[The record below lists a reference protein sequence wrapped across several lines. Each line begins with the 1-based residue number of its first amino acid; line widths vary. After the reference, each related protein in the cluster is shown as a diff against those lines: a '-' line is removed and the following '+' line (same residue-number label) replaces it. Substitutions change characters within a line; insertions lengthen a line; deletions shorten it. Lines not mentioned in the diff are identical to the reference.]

1 MISLSRLALA
11 AVAILFGIYHALL
24 GFLVLSEYQNPI
36 FATVGLIVYIA
47 ALLLATLDK
56 SGLKMRPVS
65 AAIVLIV
72 SISLP
77 QLIFAALG
85 EVRQGSYATWHIAAI
100 GTLLAIVIIR
110 KFEPLAWVALFITAI
125 EVIQWGGPDVIFN
138 SGLVGALLLVATAQ
152 AASWALSSSSASA
165 EAFRKRALAIDTA
178 TAASSA
184 ARTERT
190 QRLNQTL
197 NEVLPLLEKISDSK
211 GNLTKA
217 EKLKAQLTEAEL
229 RDQIRGRNLLSI
241 DVVSETRNAR
251 MRGIEVQ
258 LLDDGGLD
266 DLSQEDRKPYLWEVA
281 SRLKGVKAGKVVVRA
296 ARGDSWRVSMAAIR
310 KESDSPDLFIR
321 I

>member
-1 MISLSRLALA
+1 MIRLSRLALTG
-11 AVAILFGIYHALL
+11 VAILFGLYHAVL
-24 GFLVLSEYQNPI
+24 GVLFLGEYQNPSYAI
-36 FATVGLIVYIA
+36 GGLVTYLV
-47 ALLLATLDK
+47 ALLVATLDK
-56 SGLKMRPVS
+56 RGLKMRVASAVFVS
-65 AAIVLIV
+65 LAAV
-72 SISLP
+72 SLP
-77 QLIFAALG
+77 QLIFVALG
-85 EVRQGSYATWHIAAI
+85 EVRQGSYTTWHIAAI
-100 GTLLAIVIIR
+100 GTLLAIVTIR
-110 KFEPLAWVALFITAI
+110 KFAVLAWIALAITSL
-125 EVIQWGGPDVIFN
+125 EVIEWGGPDVIFN

-152 AASWALSSSSASA
+152 AASWALGSSSKSA
-165 EAFRKRALAIDTA
+165 EEFRRRALAIDTA

-190 QRLNQTL
+190 ERLNQTL
-197 NEVLPLLEKISDSK
+197 KEVLPLLEKISDSK

-217 EKLKAQLTEAEL
+217 ERLKAQLTEAEL

-266 DLSQEDRKPYLWEVA
+266 DLSQEDRTPYLWEVA
-281 SRLKGVKAGKVVVRA
+281 SRLKAVKAGKVVIRA
-296 ARGDSWRVSMAAIR
+296 AKGDSWRVSMAAIR

>member
-1 MISLSRLALA
+1 VISLSRLALA

-110 KFEPLAWVALFITAI
+110 KFEALAWIALFITAI

>member
-1 MISLSRLALA
+1 VIRLSRLALA
-11 AVAILFGIYHALL
+11 AVAILFGLYHALL
-24 GFLVLSEYQNPI
+24 GFLFLGEYQNPAFDI
-36 FATVGLIVYIA
+36 VGLIAYLS
-47 ALLLATLDK
+47 ALILATFDK
-56 SGLKMRPVS
+56 SGLKMRAVS

-85 EVRQGSYATWHIAAI
+85 EVRQGSYTTWHIAAI
-100 GTLLAIVIIR
+100 GTLLAIVTIR
-110 KFEPLAWVALFITAI
+110 KFAILAWIALAITSL
-125 EVIQWGGPDVIFN
+125 EVIEWGGPDVIFN

-152 AASWALSSSSASA
+152 AASWALGSSSKSA
-165 EAFRKRALAIDTA
+165 EEFRRRALAIDTA

-190 QRLNQTL
+190 ERLNQTL
-197 NEVLPLLEKISDSK
+197 KEVLPLLEKISDSK

-217 EKLKAQLTEAEL
+217 ERLKAQLTEAEL

-266 DLSQEDRKPYLWEVA
+266 DLSQEDRTPYLWEVA
-281 SRLKGVKAGKVVVRA
+281 LRLKGVKAGKVVIRA
-296 ARGDSWRVSMAAIR
+296 AKGDSWRVSMAAIR

>member
-1 MISLSRLALA
+1 MIRLSRLALA
-11 AVAILFGIYHALL
+11 AVAILFGLYHALL
-24 GFLVLSEYQNPI
+24 GFLFLGEYQNPA
-36 FATVGLIVYIA
+36 FAIIGLIAYLT

-56 SGLKMRPVS
+56 SGLKMRPASAIYVLLVS
-65 AAIVLIV
+65 V
-72 SISLP
+72 SLP

-85 EVRQGSYATWHIAAI
+85 EVRQGSYATWHVAAI
-100 GTLLAIVIIR
+100 GTLLAIVAIR
-110 KFEPLAWVALFITAI
+110 KFELVAWIGMAITTL
-125 EVIQWGGPDVIFN
+125 EVVLWGGPDVIFN
-138 SGLVGALLLVATAQ
+138 SGLVGAILLVATAQ
-152 AASWALSSSSASA
+152 AASWALGSSSKSA
-165 EAFRKRALAIDTA
+165 EEFRRRALAIDTA

-190 QRLNQTL
+190 ERLNQTL
-197 NEVLPLLEKISDSK
+197 KEVLPLLEKISDSK

-217 EKLKAQLTEAEL
+217 ERLKAQLTEAEL

-266 DLSQEDRKPYLWEVA
+266 DLSQEDRTPYLWEVA
-281 SRLKGVKAGKVVVRA
+281 SRLKGVKAGKVVIRA
-296 ARGDSWRVSMAAIR
+296 AKGDSWRVSMAAIR

>member
-1 MISLSRLALA
+1 VISLSRLALA
-11 AVAILFGIYHALL
+11 AVAILFGLYHALL
-24 GFLVLSEYQNPI
+24 GFLFLGEYQNPA
-36 FATVGLIVYIA
+36 FAIVGLIAYLS
-47 ALLLATLDK
+47 ALLLATFDK
-56 SGLKMRPVS
+56 SGLKMRAVS

-85 EVRQGSYATWHIAAI
+85 EVRQGSYTTWHIAAI
-100 GTLLAIVIIR
+100 GTLLAIVTIR
-110 KFEPLAWVALFITAI
+110 KFAVLAWIALAITSLQVI
-125 EVIQWGGPDVIFN
+125 EWGGPDVIFN

-152 AASWALSSSSASA
+152 AASWALGSSSKSA
-165 EAFRKRALAIDTA
+165 EEFRRRALAIDTA

-190 QRLNQTL
+190 ERLNQTL
-197 NEVLPLLEKISDSK
+197 KEVLPLLEKISDSK

-217 EKLKAQLTEAEL
+217 ERLKAQLTEAEL

-266 DLSQEDRKPYLWEVA
+266 DLSQEDRTPYLWEVA
-281 SRLKGVKAGKVVVRA
+281 SRLKAVKAGKVVIRA
-296 ARGDSWRVSMAAIR
+296 AKGDSWRVSMAAIR

>member
-1 MISLSRLALA
+1 MIRLSRLALA
-11 AVAILFGIYHALL
+11 AVAILFGLYHALL
-24 GFLVLSEYQNPI
+24 GFLFLGEYQNPA
-36 FATVGLIVYIA
+36 FAIVGLIAYLS
-47 ALLLATLDK
+47 ALLLATFDK
-56 SGLKMRPVS
+56 SGLKMRAVS

-85 EVRQGSYATWHIAAI
+85 EVRQGSYTTWHIAAI
-100 GTLLAIVIIR
+100 GTLLAIVTIR
-110 KFEPLAWVALFITAI
+110 KFAVLAWIALAVTSLQVI
-125 EVIQWGGPDVIFN
+125 EWGGADVIFN

-152 AASWALSSSSASA
+152 AASWALGSSSKSA
-165 EAFRKRALAIDTA
+165 EEFRRRALAIDTA

-190 QRLNQTL
+190 ERLNQTL
-197 NEVLPLLEKISDSK
+197 KKVLPLLEKISDSK

-217 EKLKAQLTEAEL
+217 ERLKAQLTEAEL

-266 DLSQEDRKPYLWEVA
+266 DLSQEDRTPYLWEVA
-281 SRLKGVKAGKVVVRA
+281 SRLKGVKAGKVVIRA
-296 ARGDSWRVSMAAIR
+296 AKGDSWRVSMAAIR

>member
-1 MISLSRLALA
+1 MISLPRLALS
-11 AVAILFGIYHALL
+11 AVAILLGLYHALL
-24 GFLVLSEYQNPI
+24 GFLFLGEYQNPI
-36 FATVGLIVYIA
+36 FAIVGLIVYIA

-100 GTLLAIVIIR
+100 GTLLAIVTIR
-110 KFEPLAWVALFITAI
+110 KFEALAWIALSITTI
-125 EVIQWGGPDVIFN
+125 EVIEWGGPSVTFN
-138 SGLVGALLLVATAQ
+138 SGIVGALLLVATAQ
-152 AASWALSSSSASA
+152 AASWALGSSSKSA
-165 EAFRKRALAIDTA
+165 EEFRRRALALDTA

-184 ARTERT
+184 ARIERA

-197 NEVLPLLEKISDSK
+197 KEALPLLEKISDSK
-211 GNLTKA
+211 GNLNEA
-217 EKLKAQLTEAEL
+217 ERLKAQLTEAEL
-229 RDQIRGRNLLSI
+229 RDQIRGRSLLSA

-266 DLSQEDRKPYLWEVA
+266 DLSQEDRTPYLLEVA
-281 SRLKGVKAGKVVVRA
+281 SRLKGVKSGKVVVRA
-296 ARGDSWRVSMAAIR
+296 AKGDSWRVSMAAIR

>member
-1 MISLSRLALA
+1 MIRLSRLALA
-11 AVAILFGIYHALL
+11 AVAILFGLYHALL
-24 GFLVLSEYQNPI
+24 GFLFLGEYQNPGYAI
-36 FATVGLIVYIA
+36 VGLVTYLA
-47 ALLLATLDK
+47 ALLVATLDK
-56 SGLKMRPVS
+56 RGLKMRVAS
-65 AAIVLIV
+65 AVFVLLAAV
-72 SISLP
+72 SLP
-77 QLIFAALG
+77 QMIFMALG
-85 EVRQGSYATWHIAAI
+85 EVRQGSYTTWHIAAI
-100 GTLLAIVIIR
+100 GTLLAIVTIR
-110 KFEPLAWVALFITAI
+110 KFEVLAWIALAITSL
-125 EVIQWGGPDVIFN
+125 EVIEWGGPDVIFN

-152 AASWALSSSSASA
+152 AASWALGSSSKSA
-165 EAFRKRALAIDTA
+165 EEFRRRALAIDTA

-190 QRLNQTL
+190 ERLNQTL
-197 NEVLPLLEKISDSK
+197 KEVLPLLEKISDSK

-217 EKLKAQLTEAEL
+217 ERLKAQLTEAEL

-266 DLSQEDRKPYLWEVA
+266 DLSQENRTPYLWEVA
-281 SRLKGVKAGKVVVRA
+281 SRLKGVKAGKVVIRA
-296 ARGDSWRVSMAAIR
+296 AKGDSWRVSMAAIR

>member
-1 MISLSRLALA
+1 MIRLSRLALA
-11 AVAILFGIYHALL
+11 AVAILFGLYHALL
-24 GFLVLSEYQNPI
+24 GFLFLGEYQNPA
-36 FATVGLIVYIA
+36 FAIVGLIAYLS
-47 ALLLATLDK
+47 ALLLATFDK

-100 GTLLAIVIIR
+100 GTLLAIVTIR
-110 KFEPLAWVALFITAI
+110 KFEALAWIALLITSI

-152 AASWALSSSSASA
+152 AASWALGSSSKSA
-165 EAFRKRALAIDTA
+165 EEFRRRALALDTA

-184 ARTERT
+184 ARTERA

-197 NEVLPLLEKISDSK
+197 KEVLPLLEKISDSK
-211 GNLTKA
+211 GNLTKS
-217 EKLKAQLTEAEL
+217 ERLKAQLTEAEL

-266 DLSQEDRKPYLWEVA
+266 DLSQEDRTPYLWEVA

-296 ARGDSWRVSMAAIR
+296 AKGDSWRVSMAAIR

>member
-1 MISLSRLALA
+1 MIRLSRLALA
-11 AVAILFGIYHALL
+11 AVAILFGLYHALL
-24 GFLVLSEYQNPI
+24 CFLFFGEYQNPA
-36 FATVGLIVYIA
+36 FAIVGLIAYLS
-47 ALLLATLDK
+47 ALLLATFDK
-56 SGLKMRPVS
+56 SGLKMRAVS

-85 EVRQGSYATWHIAAI
+85 EVRQGSYTTWHIAAI
-100 GTLLAIVIIR
+100 GTLLAIVTIR
-110 KFEPLAWVALFITAI
+110 KFAVLAWIALAITSL
-125 EVIQWGGPDVIFN
+125 EVIEWGGADVIFN
-138 SGLVGALLLVATAQ
+138 SGLVGAFLLVATAQ
-152 AASWALSSSSASA
+152 AASWALGSSSKSA
-165 EAFRKRALAIDTA
+165 EEFRRRALAIDTA

-190 QRLNQTL
+190 ERLNQTL
-197 NEVLPLLEKISDSK
+197 KEVLPLLEKISDSK

-217 EKLKAQLTEAEL
+217 ERLKAQLTEAEL

-266 DLSQEDRKPYLWEVA
+266 DLSQEDRTPYLWEVA
-281 SRLKGVKAGKVVVRA
+281 SRLKGVKAGKVVIRA
-296 ARGDSWRVSMAAIR
+296 AKGDSWRVSMAAIR

>member
-11 AVAILFGIYHALL
+11 AVAILFGLYHALL
-24 GFLVLSEYQNPI
+24 GFLFLSEYQNPI

-56 SGLKMRPVS
+56 SGLKMRPFT

-100 GTLLAIVIIR
+100 GTLLAIVTIR
-110 KFEPLAWVALFITAI
+110 KFEVFAWIALAIATLQVI
-125 EVIQWGGPDVIFN
+125 EWGGLAVIFN
-138 SGLVGALLLVATAQ
+138 SGLVGAILLVATAQ

-165 EAFRKRALAIDTA
+165 EAIRKRALAIDTA

>member
-1 MISLSRLALA
+1 MIRLSRLPLA
-11 AVAILFGIYHALL
+11 AVAILFGLYHALL
-24 GFLVLSEYQNPI
+24 GFLFLGEYQNPA
-36 FATVGLIVYIA
+36 FAIVGLIAYLS

-56 SGLKMRPVS
+56 SGLKMRAVS

-85 EVRQGSYATWHIAAI
+85 EVRQGSYTTWHIAAI
-100 GTLLAIVIIR
+100 GTLLAIVTIR
-110 KFEPLAWVALFITAI
+110 KFAVLAWIALAITSL
-125 EVIQWGGPDVIFN
+125 EVIEWGGADVIFN

-152 AASWALSSSSASA
+152 AASWALGSSSKSA
-165 EAFRKRALAIDTA
+165 EEFRRRALAIDTA

-190 QRLNQTL
+190 ERLNQTL
-197 NEVLPLLEKISDSK
+197 KEVLPLLEKISDSK

-217 EKLKAQLTEAEL
+217 ERLKAQLTEAEL

-266 DLSQEDRKPYLWEVA
+266 ELSKVDRTPYLWEVA
-281 SRLKGVKAGKVVVRA
+281 SRLKGVKAGKVVIRA
-296 ARGDSWRVSMAAIR
+296 AKGDSWRVSMAAIR

>member
-1 MISLSRLALA
+1 MIRLSRLALA
-11 AVAILFGIYHALL
+11 AVAILFGLYHALL
-24 GFLVLSEYQNPI
+24 GFLFLGEYQNPV
-36 FATVGLIVYIA
+36 FAIIGLIAYLT

-56 SGLKMRPVS
+56 SGLKMRPASAIYVLLVS
-65 AAIVLIV
+65 V
-72 SISLP
+72 SLP

-85 EVRQGSYATWHIAAI
+85 EVRQGSYATWHVAAI
-100 GTLLAIVIIR
+100 GTLLAIVAIR
-110 KFEPLAWVALFITAI
+110 KFELVAWIGMAITTL
-125 EVIQWGGPDVIFN
+125 EVVLWGGPDVIFN
-138 SGLVGALLLVATAQ
+138 SGLVGAILLVATAQ
-152 AASWALSSSSASA
+152 AASWALGSSSKSA
-165 EAFRKRALAIDTA
+165 EEFRRRALAIDTA

-190 QRLNQTL
+190 ERLNQTL
-197 NEVLPLLEKISDSK
+197 KEVLPLLEIISDSK

-217 EKLKAQLTEAEL
+217 ERLKAQLTEAEL

-266 DLSQEDRKPYLWEVA
+266 DLSQEDRRPYLWEVA
-281 SRLKGVKAGKVVVRA
+281 SRLKGVKAGKVVIRA
-296 ARGDSWRVSMAAIR
+296 AKGDSWRVSMAAIR

>member
-1 MISLSRLALA
+1 MIRLSRLALA
-11 AVAILFGIYHALL
+11 AVAILFGLYHALL
-24 GFLVLSEYQNPI
+24 GFLFLGEYQNPA
-36 FATVGLIVYIA
+36 FAIVGLIAYLS
-47 ALLLATLDK
+47 ALLLATFDK
-56 SGLKMRPVS
+56 SGLKMRAVS

-85 EVRQGSYATWHIAAI
+85 EVRQGSYTTWHIAAI
-100 GTLLAIVIIR
+100 GTLLAIVTIR
-110 KFEPLAWVALFITAI
+110 KFAILAWIALAITSL
-125 EVIQWGGPDVIFN
+125 EVIEWGGADVIFN

-152 AASWALSSSSASA
+152 AASWALGSSSKSA
-165 EAFRKRALAIDTA
+165 EEFRRRALAIDTA

-190 QRLNQTL
+190 ERLNQTL
-197 NEVLPLLEKISDSK
+197 KEVLPLLEKISDSK

-217 EKLKAQLTEAEL
+217 ERLKAQLTEAEL

-266 DLSQEDRKPYLWEVA
+266 DLSQEDRTPYLWEVA

>member
-1 MISLSRLALA
+1 VISLSRLALA
-11 AVAILFGIYHALL
+11 AVAILFGLYHALL
-24 GFLVLSEYQNPI
+24 GFLFLGEYQNPA
-36 FATVGLIVYIA
+36 FAIVGLIAYLS
-47 ALLLATLDK
+47 ALLLATFDK
-56 SGLKMRPVS
+56 SGLKMRAVS

-77 QLIFAALG
+77 QLIFEALG

-110 KFEPLAWVALFITAI
+110 KFEALAWIALFITAI

-152 AASWALSSSSASA
+152 AASWALGSSSRSA
-165 EAFRKRALAIDTA
+165 EEFRRRALALDTA

-184 ARTERT
+184 ARIERA
-190 QRLNQTL
+190 QRVNQTL
-197 NEVLPLLEKISDSK
+197 KEVLPLLEKISDSK
-211 GNLTKA
+211 GKLTNA
-217 EKLKAQLTEAEL
+217 ERVNAQLTEAEL

-266 DLSQEDRKPYLWEVA
+266 DLSQEDRTPYLWEVA
-281 SRLKGVKAGKVVVRA
+281 SRLKAGEGWQGCDQSCEGRLLAGQHGSHSK
-296 ARGDSWRVSMAAIR
+296 
-310 KESDSPDLFIR
+310 R

>member
-11 AVAILFGIYHALL
+11 AVAILFGLYHALL
-24 GFLVLSEYQNPI
+24 GFLFLGEYQNPA
-36 FATVGLIVYIA
+36 FAIVGLIAYLS
-47 ALLLATLDK
+47 ALLLATFDK
-56 SGLKMRPVS
+56 SGLKMRAVS

-85 EVRQGSYATWHIAAI
+85 EVRQGSYTTWHIAAI
-100 GTLLAIVIIR
+100 GTLLAIVTIR
-110 KFEPLAWVALFITAI
+110 KFAVLAWIALAITSLQVI
-125 EVIQWGGPDVIFN
+125 EWGGPDVIFN

-152 AASWALSSSSASA
+152 AASWALGSSSKSA
-165 EAFRKRALAIDTA
+165 EEFRRRALAIDTA

-190 QRLNQTL
+190 ERLNQTL
-197 NEVLPLLEKISDSK
+197 KEVLPLLEKISDSK

-217 EKLKAQLTEAEL
+217 ERLKAQLTEAEL

-266 DLSQEDRKPYLWEVA
+266 DLSQEDRTPYLWEVA
-281 SRLKGVKAGKVVVRA
+281 SRLKAVKAGKVVIRA
-296 ARGDSWRVSMAAIR
+296 AKGDSWRVSMAAIR

>member
-1 MISLSRLALA
+1 MIRLSRLALA
-11 AVAILFGIYHALL
+11 AVAILFGLYHALL
-24 GFLVLSEYQNPI
+24 GFLFLGEYQNPA
-36 FATVGLIVYIA
+36 FAIIGLIAYLT

-56 SGLKMRPVS
+56 SGLKMRPASAIYVLLVS
-65 AAIVLIV
+65 V
-72 SISLP
+72 SLP

-85 EVRQGSYATWHIAAI
+85 EVRQGSYATWHVAAI
-100 GTLLAIVIIR
+100 GTLLAIVAIR
-110 KFEPLAWVALFITAI
+110 KFELVAWIGMAITTL
-125 EVIQWGGPDVIFN
+125 EVVLWGGPDVIFN
-138 SGLVGALLLVATAQ
+138 SGLVGAILLVATAQ
-152 AASWALSSSSASA
+152 AASWALGSSSKSA
-165 EAFRKRALAIDTA
+165 EEFRRRALAIDTA

-190 QRLNQTL
+190 ERLNQTL
-197 NEVLPLLEKISDSK
+197 KEVLPLLEKISDSK

-217 EKLKAQLTEAEL
+217 ERLKAQLTEAEL

-266 DLSQEDRKPYLWEVA
+266 DLSQEDRRPYLWEVA
-281 SRLKGVKAGKVVVRA
+281 SRLKGVKAGKVVIRA
-296 ARGDSWRVSMAAIR
+296 AKGDSWRVSMAAIR

>member
-1 MISLSRLALA
+1 VISLSRLALA

-36 FATVGLIVYIA
+36 FATVGLIVYMA
-47 ALLLATLDK
+47 ALLLATVDK
-56 SGLKMRPVS
+56 GGLKMRPVS
-65 AAIVLIV
+65 AALVLIV

>member
-1 MISLSRLALA
+1 VISLSRLALA

>member
-1 MISLSRLALA
+1 MIRLSRLALA
-11 AVAILFGIYHALL
+11 AVAILFGLYHALL
-24 GFLVLSEYQNPI
+24 GFLFLGEYQNPA
-36 FATVGLIVYIA
+36 FAIVGLIAYLS
-47 ALLLATLDK
+47 ALLLATFDK
-56 SGLKMRPVS
+56 SGLKMRAVS

-85 EVRQGSYATWHIAAI
+85 EVRQGSYTTWHIAAI
-100 GTLLAIVIIR
+100 GTLLAIVTIR
-110 KFEPLAWVALFITAI
+110 KFAVLAWIALAITSL
-125 EVIQWGGPDVIFN
+125 EVIEWGGPDVIFN

-152 AASWALSSSSASA
+152 AASWALGSSSKSA
-165 EAFRKRALAIDTA
+165 EEFRRRALAIDTA

-190 QRLNQTL
+190 ERLNQTL
-197 NEVLPLLEKISDSK
+197 KEVLPLLEKISDST

-217 EKLKAQLTEAEL
+217 ERLKAQLTEAEL

-266 DLSQEDRKPYLWEVA
+266 DLSQEDRTPYLWEVA
-281 SRLKGVKAGKVVVRA
+281 SRLKGVKAGKVVIRA
-296 ARGDSWRVSMAAIR
+296 AKGDSWRVSMAAIR

>member
-1 MISLSRLALA
+1 VISLSRLALA

-296 ARGDSWRVSMAAIR
+296 AKGDSWRVSMAAIR

>member
-1 MISLSRLALA
+1 L
-11 AVAILFGIYHALL
+11 H
-24 GFLVLSEYQNPI
+24 
-36 FATVGLIVYIA
+36 
-47 ALLLATLDK
+47 
-56 SGLKMRPVS
+56 
-65 AAIVLIV
+65 
-72 SISLP
+72 
-77 QLIFAALG
+77 
-85 EVRQGSYATWHIAAI
+85 
-100 GTLLAIVIIR
+100 
-110 KFEPLAWVALFITAI
+110 
-125 EVIQWGGPDVIFN
+125 
-138 SGLVGALLLVATAQ
+138 
-152 AASWALSSSSASA
+152 
-165 EAFRKRALAIDTA
+165 IDTA

-211 GNLTKA
+211 GKLTNA
-217 EKLKAQLTEAEL
+217 ERVKAQLTEAEL

-296 ARGDSWRVSMAAIR
+296 ARGILGGSAWQPFAKNLTAPICLS
-310 KESDSPDLFIR
+310 ESRAVWVGLKNVMGRPMSPHLPPH
-321 I
+321 

>member
-1 MISLSRLALA
+1 VISLSRLALA
-11 AVAILFGIYHALL
+11 AVAILFGLYHALL
-24 GFLVLSEYQNPI
+24 GFLFLSEYQNPI

-77 QLIFAALG
+77 QLIFAGLG

-100 GTLLAIVIIR
+100 GTLLAIVTIR
-110 KFEPLAWVALFITAI
+110 KFEALAWIALLITSI

-152 AASWALSSSSASA
+152 AASWALGSSSKSA
-165 EAFRKRALAIDTA
+165 EEFRRRALALDTA

-184 ARTERT
+184 ARTERA

-197 NEVLPLLEKISDSK
+197 KEVLPLLEKISDSK
-211 GNLTKA
+211 GNLTKS
-217 EKLKAQLTEAEL
+217 ERLEAQLTEAEL

-266 DLSQEDRKPYLWEVA
+266 DLSQEDRTPYLWEVA

-296 ARGDSWRVSMAAIR
+296 AKGDSWRVSMAAIR

>member
-1 MISLSRLALA
+1 MIRLSRLALA
-11 AVAILFGIYHALL
+11 AVAILFGLYHALL
-24 GFLVLSEYQNPI
+24 GFLFLGEYQNPA
-36 FATVGLIVYIA
+36 FAIVGLIAYLS
-47 ALLLATLDK
+47 ALLLATFDK
-56 SGLKMRPVS
+56 SGLKMRAVS

-85 EVRQGSYATWHIAAI
+85 EVRQGSYTTWHIAAI
-100 GTLLAIVIIR
+100 GTLLAIVTIR
-110 KFEPLAWVALFITAI
+110 KFAVLAWIALAITSL
-125 EVIQWGGPDVIFN
+125 EVIEWGGPDVIFN

-152 AASWALSSSSASA
+152 AASWALGSSSKSA
-165 EAFRKRALAIDTA
+165 EEFRRRALALDTA

-184 ARTERT
+184 ARAERA

-197 NEVLPLLEKISDSK
+197 KEVLPLLEKISDSK
-211 GNLTKA
+211 GNLTKS
-217 EKLKAQLTEAEL
+217 ERLKAQLTEAEL

-266 DLSQEDRKPYLWEVA
+266 DLSQEDRTPYLWEVA

-296 ARGDSWRVSMAAIR
+296 AKGDSWRVSMAAIR